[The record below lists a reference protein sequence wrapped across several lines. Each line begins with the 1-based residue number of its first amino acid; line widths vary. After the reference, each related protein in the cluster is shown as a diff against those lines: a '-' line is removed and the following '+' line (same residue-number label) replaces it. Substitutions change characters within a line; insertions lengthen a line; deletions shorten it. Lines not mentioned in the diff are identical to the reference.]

1 MPDLIKNLITY
12 NYLQMKKIFFLLCL
26 FPVLVVQ
33 SAGISYREV
42 STFRGSDLQ
51 TLLIPVGGVGT
62 GNILMGGRGNIE
74 HLEIFNRPDRQRRL
88 EKTFFSLWIQEAGRK
103 PHVTLLERE
112 EFPPYEN
119 VTHQYAG
126 GLPRMS
132 EAILANNYP
141 RLLWQFMDESVPV
154 EISLEVINPVIPI
167 DYESSNY
174 PVCKFNWTIK
184 NPTSN
189 AINASVALSMENP
202 VKAKKIFNE
211 YLTEGNIK
219 GIRFSSEGE
228 DVPVNYQGGL
238 FMGTTAPEIE
248 VQTSWY
254 PGTWRDETHIFW
266 DDFSD
271 DGRIAEK
278 KEKWITTYKPTS
290 YNESTKRMATV
301 LVPFELKPGEEISI
315 PFYLSWYFPRR
326 VFTSSEVFGIENA
339 VGKIFSN
346 TYANRFKSE
355 TDALAKF
362 IVAEQAVLA
371 KAEAFAQILSN
382 SSFPEYVIEALNTQV
397 SSLVSPLI
405 QVTSDGDVH
414 GFEGVLNTDWCC
426 PGTCTHVWNY
436 EQTLASLYPSL
447 ERKMREI
454 EFLHNTFDDGFQT
467 HRSVIP
473 VGDYWFN
480 GPAAA
485 DGQMGTIV
493 RAYREWKLSGDN
505 EWLARLWPNI
515 KKALEFAWHGSGAPA
530 KEKTGNYQEAWDEN
544 KTGLLSKRQHNT
556 YDIDFYGPNSM
567 TTSLYLAALKAG
579 SEMAVAMGEKQKS
592 KEYLE
597 VFDRGARL
605 MVDSLWNG
613 DYFIQILLDDHNV
626 YREERLSP
634 PDEHGRRIPKYQ
646 YGNGCLADQL
656 LGQYL
661 AFGSGLGY
669 IADKEYIDKALM
681 SVYENNFI
689 ENLRDFP
696 NVQRV
701 YGVNNEAGMVLCTW
715 PKGDRPVLPFVY
727 AEEIWT
733 GVEFQVAASLIYSGR
748 VKEGLRVVE
757 AIQDRYDGN
766 KRNPFEH
773 NESGVHYARALASWS
788 VLLALAGTEYDGTK
802 QELTFAPKMP
812 ATSFSSFWSTNSA
825 WGEITINE
833 KEAKIQVAHGNLNV
847 QKLNIQKP
855 GSSSLKSWNY
865 KKGKTVP
872 EGKFLVLSFDE

>member
-1 MPDLIKNLITY
+1 MKRFLSFIWVISFCTTLSTNAQY
-12 NYLQMKKIFFLLCL
+12 ND
-26 FPVLVVQ
+26 
-33 SAGISYREV
+33 V
-42 STFRGSDLQ
+42 STYQGNKLQ
-51 TLLIPVGGVGT
+51 TLRIPVGGIGT

-88 EKTFFSLWIQEAGRK
+88 EKTFFSLWIKEEGKQ
-103 PHVTLLERE
+103 PHITLLERE
-112 EFPPYEN
+112 EFPPYMN

-132 EAILANNYP
+132 EAILENNYP
-141 RLLWQFMDESVPV
+141 RLRWQFHDEKVPAD
-154 EISLEVINPVIPI
+154 ISLELINPIIPL

-174 PVCKFNWTIK
+174 PICKFNWIIQ
-184 NPTSN
+184 NPTDN
-189 AINASVALSMENP
+189 AIEASIALSMENP
-202 VKAKKIFNE
+202 VKAKNIVNQF
-211 YLTEGNIK
+211 LTEGNIQ
-219 GIRFSSEGE
+219 GIQFTAEGE
-228 DVPVNYQGGL
+228 DVPVNYQGAL
-238 FMGTTAPEIE
+238 FMGTPASGTDI
-248 VQTSWY
+248 QTHWY

-271 DGRIAEK
+271 DGRIQNK
-278 KEKWITTYKPTS
+278 KEKWHTTYKPAS

-301 LVPFELKPGEEISI
+301 LVPFILEPGEKITI

-326 VFTSSEVFGIENA
+326 TFNSGEVFGIEEA
-339 VGKIFSN
+339 TGKIFNN
-346 TYANRFKSE
+346 TYTERFKSE
-355 TDALAKF
+355 IDVLAQF
-362 IVAEQAVLA
+362 IRSEQKILA

-382 SSFPEYVIEALNTQV
+382 SSIPDYVIEALNTQI
-397 SSLVSPLI
+397 SSLASPLI
-405 QVTSDGDVH
+405 QITAEGDVH

-436 EQTLASLYPSL
+436 EQTLASLFPSL

-454 EFLHNTFDDGFQT
+454 EFLHNTFEDGFQT

-473 VGDYWFN
+473 AGNYWFN

-515 KKALEFAWHGSGAPA
+515 KKALEFAWYGSGEPT
-530 KEKTGNYQEAWDEN
+530 KEKTGNEQQAWDEN
-544 KTGLLSKRQHNT
+544 KTGILSKRQHNT

-579 SEMAVAMGEKQKS
+579 SEMAAAMGEKKKS
-592 KEYLE
+592 KEYFD
-597 VFDRGARL
+597 VFKKGSQL
-605 MVDSLWNG
+605 MIDSLWNG
-613 DYFIQILLDDHNV
+613 DYFIQIIVDDHHV
-626 YREERLSP
+626 YSEEKLSP
-634 PDEHGRRIPKYQ
+634 PDEQGKKIPKYQ

-661 AFGSGLGY
+661 AFVSGLGY
-669 IADKEYIDKALM
+669 IAGEEYINKALLAI
-681 SVYENNFI
+681 YENNFI

-715 PKGDRPVLPFVY
+715 PKEDRPVLPFVY

-757 AIQDRYDGN
+757 AIQDRYNGF

-788 VLLALAGTEYDGTK
+788 VLLALTGTEFDGIK

-812 ATSFSSFWSTNSA
+812 ATSFSSFWSTSSA
-825 WGEITINE
+825 WGEVIINQ
-833 KEAKIQVAHGNLNV
+833 KEAKIQVTHGNLSI

-855 GSSSLKSWNY
+855 GSSELKTWNY
-865 KKGKTVP
+865 KKGKIIP
-872 EGKFLVLSFDE
+872 EGETLVLLFDE